1 MLLDILSHSLT
12 LPLSSYLSQDYAKT
26 FGGMDMAFLDLTQKT
41 GTWLLV
47 VINQQ
52 RYFHTIEASLREDAS
67 MLGEDR
73 K

>member
-1 MLLDILSHSLT
+1 
-12 LPLSSYLSQDYAKT
+12 
-26 FGGMDMAFLDLTQKT
+26 MDMAFLDLTQKT